1 MGFFKDI
8 HTLTKQAK
16 EIDKTFD
23 PGAQARDATARM
35 AAMNQQFSQANAAMA
50 APPEDAIEAT
60 GQIVSVGTTTGMLN
74 MDPIVPVELLVLAGG
89 LPPRPVSTSLVV
101 PMAQLARLQPGAT
114 LNVRVSRSDP
124 SAVAVVWQ

>member
-1 MGFFKDI
+1 VGFFKDI

-35 AAMNQQFSQANAAMA
+35 AAMNQQFAQANAAMA
-50 APPEDAIEAT
+50 APPEDAVEASA
-60 GQIVSVGTTTGMLN
+60 QIVSVGTTSGMLN
-74 MDPIVPVELLVLAGG
+74 MDPIVPVELFILADGQ
-89 LPPRPVSTSLVV
+89 PPRPVSTSLVV
-101 PMAQLARLQPGAT
+101 PMAQLARLQPGAS
-114 LNVRVSRSDP
+114 LNVRVSKSDP